1 MGYPSDAGGVDDE
14 GVWWALTLLYGV
26 DLRHDKD
33 NPYLHDDEQIRDWL
47 EEFGTRC

>member
-14 GVWWALTLLYGV
+14 GVWWALTFLYGV

-33 NPYLHDDEQIRDWL
+33 GPYLHDEQIRDWL